1 MSYTSP
7 TWKNGSAPALS
18 AEILQALTDAVQD
31 HDETIPEKADKS
43 TTGSYTLTAAGW
55 DSEAKTQTVSA
66 TGMSASANIIVVA
79 APESYIP
86 YNEAGVRCTGQGTN
100 TLTFACEEIPTE
112 DLTANVLTVY

>member
-18 AEILQALTDAVQD
+18 AEILQALTDAVQE
-31 HDETIPEKADKS
+31 HDEALPKKADTA
-43 TTGSYTLTAAGW
+43 TTASYMLPVAGW

-86 YNEAGVRCTGQGTN
+86 YNEAGIRCTGQGTD
-100 TLTFACEEIPTE
+100 TLTFTCEEVPTE
-112 DLTANVLTVY
+112 DVTANVLVVY

>member
-18 AEILQALTDAVQD
+18 AEVLQALTDAVQE
-31 HDETIPEKADKS
+31 HDETLPDKADKA
-43 TTGSYTLTAAGW
+43 TTASYTLPASGW
-55 DSEAKTQTVSA
+55 DSETKTQTVNA
-66 TGMSASANIIVVA
+66 AGMSASAIIIVVA

-86 YNEAGVRCTGQGTN
+86 YNEAGVRCTGQGTD

-112 DLTANVLTVY
+112 NLTANVLTVY